1 MAVYKE
7 NRYRKAQTEEG
18 TTKAQEAA
26 ITADEAR
33 REYFRRWR
41 QKNPE
46 KVKAAQLRY
55 WQRKAEA
62 MREGAQA

>member
-1 MAVYKE
+1 MAEYKE

-18 TTKAQEAA
+18 ATTAQEMA
-26 ITADEAR
+26 ITAEEAR

-41 QKNPE
+41 KNNPE